1 MRVRFALLF
10 HLFVHCRAD
19 FDINTN
25 SDADLFTNGTQLVG
39 YVQDPN
45 GRGTTTL
52 ILSSLLTLVLCVWS
66 ALHLNVPR
74 QHQTRLQGLWLNVR
88 WIITGIYAPEL
99 VVFTAWRQ
107 WCSARLLQQMVE
119 QSVKDTPATLEPTKY
134 HPPWTMAHSFFACT
148 GGFAFELESLE
159 RALSHMTDFATG
171 RPRRLTLTARGVAVL
186 AKCGRLPH
194 VRKEE
199 IEDKSKANDLAKAT
213 VIIQA
218 MWMLIQVIGRL
229 ASKLPVTPLEV
240 NVVAHVLCAFL
251 MYVFWWNKPLLPNE
265 PIILN
270 ADDLGPL
277 AAFMY
282 SSSKISGYVDFEK
295 VKSQTIIKTFFAHLN
310 LYSKTPEFET
320 ICLRLKILEMGHKP
334 FVISTSTHV
343 EPGIDQSQF
352 DSEQLSSLLRYPD
365 SSFKDAPRSCVREL
379 QAKREKEQSTAFF
392 ERRPRIIDGRHKSQG
407 PSMVDMNR
415 WSLIKRA
422 LQDFPVLYEDRISMS
437 HQVNDSPCIHFK
449 AEQLVADYV
458 QNWPSND
465 LLRNVDGLVVGMVL
479 WLANLCYG
487 GIHIAGWNEHFPS
500 IAESWLWRS
509 SALYIGFC
517 GGLWVVLNAIVARIP
532 ALNEFWEHW
541 MDGKKT
547 WWQNLGLGAVVFL
560 CRFSLVLAR
569 MFIVVEAIVSIRE
582 LPASAYQTP
591 DWIDLFP
598 HF

>member
-1 MRVRFALLF
+1 MQVRFALLF
-10 HLFVHCRAD
+10 SLFARCRAD
-19 FDINTN
+19 FGTTTN
-25 SDADLFTNGTQLVG
+25 STANSLTNSTQLVG

-107 WCSARLLQQMVE
+107 WCSARLLQQLVE
-119 QSVKDTPATLEPTKY
+119 RSVKDHSIIPQSIKC
-134 HPPWTMAHSFFACT
+134 PPWTMAHSFFACT

-159 RALSHMTDFATG
+159 RAMSHMTDFATG
-171 RPRRLTLTARGVAVL
+171 RPRRLTLTARGMAVL

-218 MWMLIQVIGRL
+218 TWMLIQVIGRL

-251 MYVFWWNKPLLPNE
+251 MYMFWWNKPLLPNE
-265 PIILN
+265 PIILD

-277 AAFMY
+277 ATFMY
-282 SSSKISGYVDFEK
+282 SSSEMSGYVDFEQ

-310 LYSKTPEFET
+310 LYSRTPEFET
-320 ICLRLKILEMGHKP
+320 ICLRPKVPEIGDKP
-334 FVISTSTHV
+334 FVLSTSTQVAH
-343 EPGIDQSQF
+343 EIDQSQI
-352 DSEQLSSLLRYPD
+352 DLEQLSSLLYIPD
-365 SSFKDAPRSCVREL
+365 CSFKDAPQSCIREL
-379 QAKREKEQSTAFF
+379 QAKREKEQGTAFF
-392 ERRPRIIDGRHKSQG
+392 ERRPRIIDGRLKSQG
-407 PSMVDMNR
+407 PSVVDMNR
-415 WSLIKRA
+415 WSLMKRA
-422 LQDFPVLYEDRISMS
+422 LHTFPVLCEDRISMS
-437 HQVNDSPCIHFK
+437 HQVDNKPCIHFK

-487 GIHIAGWNEHFPS
+487 GIHIAGWNEHFPT

-517 GGLWVVLNAIVARIP
+517 GGLWVVLNAIVAKIP

-547 WWQNLGLGAVVFL
+547 WWQNLGLGALVLL
-560 CRFSLVLAR
+560 CGFSLVLAR
-569 MFIVVEAIVSIRE
+569 IFIVVEAVISIRE

-591 DWIDLFP
+591 EWIDLFP